1 MNVENIILANYLK
14 QVLEYKT
21 MIFMLHVVTWIR
33 DPSNKYSKK
42 GSCVEN
48 VTRPLRENFQ
58 FPCKFTFKYLTPNST
73 KWIYYKNCYWNYIS
87 QVPVIETLLGFKC
100 EKFY

>member
-1 MNVENIILANYLK
+1 MNIDNVILANYLK
-14 QVLEYKT
+14 QVPEYKT

-58 FPCKFTFKYLTPNST
+58 FPCKFANIWHLIPLNEYTTKIATEITFHRF
-73 KWIYYKNCYWNYIS
+73 
-87 QVPVIETLLGFKC
+87 Q
-100 EKFY
+100 